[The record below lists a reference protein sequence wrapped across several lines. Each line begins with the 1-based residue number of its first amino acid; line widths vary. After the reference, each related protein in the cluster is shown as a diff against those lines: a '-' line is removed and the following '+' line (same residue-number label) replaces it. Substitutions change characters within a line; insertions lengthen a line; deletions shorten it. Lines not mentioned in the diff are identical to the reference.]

1 MRLAAQVRSLYSE
14 HCHLFPRR
22 FKFLERTT
30 LSSVLHLL
38 RGDGNMP
45 FIFIMWAV
53 PTIIVLGGI
62 SYYLLR
68 AVQ

>member
-1 MRLAAQVRSLYSE
+1 MTGERFALE
-14 HCHLFPRR
+14 EPNRR
-22 FKFLERTT
+22 AFQERDP
-30 LSSVLHLL
+30 LSAVLHSL

-45 FIFIMWAV
+45 AIFIMWAV